1 MPFFENFIEKMRGA
15 KSEEVVQEK
24 ERTEEELR
32 KELKEWEEKK
42 TEVKEKLQ
50 NMRRIGSSGLVQKKM
65 LEQAYKEIEEIKKK
79 LGISEPG
86 DPDIE

>member
-65 LEQAYKEIEEIKKK
+65 LE
-79 LGISEPG
+79 
-86 DPDIE
+86 